1 MVEKDKRVI
10 STNEILSGMKVK
22 NNPNCSHK
30 NDLTNSKIS
39 YYIFCTKMLSDTKV
53 VCLGT
58 IISSKCCRSQGE
70 GITLREEHQF
80 IKRNFLHLLVSAA
93 VSGK

>member
-22 NNPNCSHK
+22 NPNCCHK
-30 NDLTNSKIS
+30 NVLTNDETF
-39 YYIFCTKMLSDTKV
+39 YYLFCINMFSDTQV

-58 IISSKCCRSQGE
+58 IVSSKCCRGQGE
-70 GITLREEHQF
+70 GITPCEEHQF
-80 IKRNFLHLLVSAA
+80 IKRHFIHLLVSAS